1 MITMMMGTLHLF
13 LYSVNTPGKKP
24 YARGHYYGQGSLVS
38 WSENIISLLI
48 HGPDIPGYRDGMFG
62 PVIPLITGIIGLKI
76 ERLSF
81 KSRFQIEFLSNPYES

>member
-1 MITMMMGTLHLF
+1 MMGTLHLF

-24 YARGHYYGQGSLVS
+24 YAPGHYYGQGFLVNGS
-38 WSENIISLLI
+38 VDIISLHI
-48 HGPDIPGYRDGMFG
+48 HGPDIPGDRDGMFG

-81 KSRFQIEFLSNPYES
+81 KSRLNIFFQRILMIHKF

>member
-1 MITMMMGTLHLF
+1 MMGTLHLF

-38 WSENIISLLI
+38 WSVDRTTDSRSGSGI
-48 HGPDIPGYRDGMFG
+48 PDYRDGMFG
-62 PVIPLITGIIGLKI
+62 PVIPLVTGIIGLKI

-81 KSRFQIEFLSNPYES
+81 KARFLIDFFKSL